1 MKIPVNVLTGHRY
14 PIRKIKF
21 SPFFGN
27 ILASG
32 SYDMNVNIYDI
43 SKPAS
48 PLLIKHAQHTEFV
61 CGLDFNMFSEKMI
74 GTCSWDGRIL
84 IWPYDM
90 PQPMIT

>member
-1 MKIPVNVLTGHRY
+1 
-14 PIRKIKF
+14 
-21 SPFFGN
+21 
-27 ILASG
+27 
-32 SYDMNVNIYDI
+32 MNVNIYDI

>member
-1 MKIPVNVLTGHRY
+1 MKVPVNILTGHRY

-43 SKPAS
+43 NKPTN
-48 PLLIKHAQHTEFV
+48 PILIKHAQHT
-61 CGLDFNMFSEKMI
+61 
-74 GTCSWDGRIL
+74 
-84 IWPYDM
+84 
-90 PQPMIT
+90 